1 MATQVT
7 TNTRLQLYFITG
19 VDLEGKDVVKTKSFN
34 NVKTDATPEALL
46 VVSNAL
52 SSLQQYPLMEIKRND
67 TSLISPE

>member
-19 VDLEGKDVVKTKSFN
+19 VDLDGKDIVKTKSFN
-34 NVKTDATPEALL
+34 NVKTDATPETLL

-52 SSLQQYPLMEIKRND
+52 SSVQQYPLMEIKRND

>member
-19 VDLEGKDVVKTKSFN
+19 VDLDGKDIVKTKSFN
-34 NVKTDATPEALL
+34 NVKTDATPETLL
-46 VVSNAL
+46 VVSNVL
-52 SSLQQYPLMEIKRND
+52 SSVQQYPLMEIKRND

>member
-1 MATQVT
+1 MAIQVT

-19 VDLEGKDVVKTKSFN
+19 VDLDGKEVVKAKSFN
-34 NVKTDATPEALL
+34 NIKTDATADALL

-67 TSLISPE
+67 TSLVSPA